1 MQKRLRNAWYIS
13 LPIGAKGSA
22 TNRTVI
28 LLLVL
33 AGLAYS
39 LFISAYLSPY
49 AAGAD
54 SSGYLNFARFL
65 THGQVLAPVRALP
78 GYAVTVFGE
87 GTYQPQGFSVR
98 NDSGFMSPTYPV
110 GFPLHLTLAAWLAG
124 SMGRAVAIVNIL
136 GALGAGALLYA
147 SCRHLTLKPAWAAA
161 ATGALWFCPFF
172 LHSALQPMSDLL
184 ATTWALAT
192 LYAAMRA
199 RERMWWTI
207 ICGAACVRPLRTEDW
222 KPFRSIV
229 ATQ

>member
-1 MQKRLRNAWYIS
+1 MRTENLLQKRLRNAWYIS

-78 GYAVTVFGE
+78 G
-87 GTYQPQGFSVR
+87 
-98 NDSGFMSPTYPV
+98 
-110 GFPLHLTLAAWLAG
+110 
-124 SMGRAVAIVNIL
+124 
-136 GALGAGALLYA
+136 
-147 SCRHLTLKPAWAAA
+147 
-161 ATGALWFCPFF
+161 
-172 LHSALQPMSDLL
+172 
-184 ATTWALAT
+184 
-192 LYAAMRA
+192 
-199 RERMWWTI
+199 
-207 ICGAACVRPLRTEDW
+207 LR
-222 KPFRSIV
+222 
-229 ATQ
+229 